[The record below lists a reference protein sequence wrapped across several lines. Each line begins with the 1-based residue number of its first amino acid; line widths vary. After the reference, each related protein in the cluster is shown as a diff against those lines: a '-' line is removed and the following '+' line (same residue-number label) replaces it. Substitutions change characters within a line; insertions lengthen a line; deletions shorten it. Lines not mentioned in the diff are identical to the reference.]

1 MTTMVKMAKR
11 VKKAEG
17 ARVAGAR
24 RRLLALMALPAAL
37 QLGIAGAAAAQGA
50 SAGYPSEPV
59 RIVVGASAGGG
70 TDILARMLAARFE
83 QDMKQS
89 FVVEN
94 RPGASNTIA
103 AEMTAR
109 AKPDGH
115 TLLVATNTG
124 QAIAPHLL
132 RLKYDPQKDLQ
143 PIGLV
148 AIMPNILV
156 VSVDSPYKSV
166 KDLVAA
172 MKAQPGT
179 FKYASSGIGSTQHI
193 AGEAFAMATGT
204 KAIHIPYKGSS
215 QAHVDI
221 IGGQVEMM
229 LDSIS
234 SAMSQIKAGKF
245 RPLAVSND
253 KRLTELPNV
262 PTLAEEGVEGANV
275 ATWYGLLTT
284 AGVPDEVTR
293 RLSEALAKDHQH
305 PDVRARIGGLGGSTE
320 PMSVAEFADFNRREF
335 DRYGALIKAANIKA
349 E

>member
-1 MTTMVKMAKR
+1 MTGTC
-11 VKKAEG
+11 
-17 ARVAGAR
+17 
-24 RRLLALMALPAAL
+24 RRLIAAVALPAAL
-37 QLGIAGAAAAQGA
+37 QFGAIGLAAAQS
-50 SAGYPSEPV
+50 SATSAYPSEPV
-59 RIVVGASAGGG
+59 RITVGASAGGG

-83 QDMKQS
+83 QDLKQS
-89 FVVEN
+89 FLVEN

-103 AEMTAR
+103 AEITAR

-132 RLKYDPQKDLQ
+132 RLKFDPQADLQ

-156 VSVDSPYKSV
+156 VATDSPYKSV
-166 KDLVAA
+166 KDLVTA
-172 MKAQPGT
+172 MKARPGT
-179 FKYASSGIGSTQHI
+179 FKYASSGIGSTQHV
-193 AGEAFAMATGT
+193 AGEAFAMATGA

-253 KRLTELPNV
+253 KRLAELPDV

-275 ATWYGLLTT
+275 ATWYGLFTT
-284 AGVPDEVTR
+284 AGVPAEVTT
-293 RLSEALAKDHQH
+293 RLSQALSKAHEH
-305 PDVRARIGGLGGSTE
+305 PDVRARIGGLGGTTE
-320 PMSVAEFADFNRREF
+320 AMTVAEFADFNRREF
-335 DRYGALIKAANIKA
+335 ERYGALVKAANIKA

>member
-1 MTTMVKMAKR
+1 MTGTC
-11 VKKAEG
+11 
-17 ARVAGAR
+17 
-24 RRLLALMALPAAL
+24 RRLMIAIALPAAL
-37 QLGIAGAAAAQGA
+37 QLGVIGVAAAQSGGT
-50 SAGYPSEPV
+50 AGYPSEPV

-70 TDILARMLAARFE
+70 TDILARMLASRFE
-83 QDMKQS
+83 QDMKHA

-132 RLKYDPQKDLQ
+132 RMKFDPQADLQ

-148 AIMPNILV
+148 AIM
-156 VSVDSPYKSV
+156 
-166 KDLVAA
+166 
-172 MKAQPGT
+172 KARPGT
-179 FKYASSGIGSTQHI
+179 FKYGSSGIGSTQHI
-193 AGEAFAMATGT
+193 AGEAFAMAIDA

-215 QAHVDI
+215 QAHIDI

-253 KRLTELPNV
+253 KRLAELPDV

-275 ATWYGLLTT
+275 ATWYGLFTT
-284 AGVPDEVTR
+284 AGVPAAVTK
-293 RLSEALAKDHQH
+293 RLSEALATAHQH
-305 PDVRARIGGLGGSTE
+305 PDVRARIAGLGGTSEAMT
-320 PMSVAEFADFNRREF
+320 VAEFGEFNRREF
-335 DRYGALIKAANIKA
+335 DRYGALVKAANIKA

>member
-1 MTTMVKMAKR
+1 MSVT
-11 VKKAEG
+11 
-17 ARVAGAR
+17 R
-24 RRLLALMALPAAL
+24 RRLITAIALPLAV
-37 QLGIAGAAAAQGA
+37 QLGMVGTATAQGGT
-50 SAGYPSEPV
+50 SYPSEPV
-59 RIVVGASAGGG
+59 RIIVGASAGGG

-83 QDMKQS
+83 QDFKQS
-89 FVVEN
+89 VVVEN

-132 RLKYDPQKDLQ
+132 RLKYDPLKDLQ
-143 PIGLV
+143 PVGLV
-148 AIMPNILV
+148 AIMPNVLV
-156 VSVDSPYKSV
+156 VAADSPYKSV

-172 MKAQPGT
+172 MKARPGT
-179 FKYASSGIGSTQHI
+179 FKYASSGIGSTQHV
-193 AGEAFAMATGT
+193 AGEAFKLSTGVQAT
-204 KAIHIPYKGSS
+204 HIPYKGSS

-253 KRLTELPNV
+253 KCLTELPDV
-262 PTLAEEGVEGANV
+262 PTLSEEGVEGANV

-284 AGVPDEVTR
+284 AGVPAEVTK
-293 RLSEALAKDHQH
+293 RLSEALATAHQH
-305 PDVRARIGGLGGSTE
+305 PDVKARIGGLGGSTQAMTVE
-320 PMSVAEFADFNRREF
+320 EFAAFNQREF
-335 DRYGALIKAANIKA
+335 ERYGALIKAASIKA